1 MPDGDRFRRVR
12 RAAVP
17 VLLLFLVALA
27 APRLARHDPTE
38 QRDAAAAR
46 KRPPGTMLH
55 AVHLADGRWRLA
67 DRVER
72 TPEGLEIQ
80 RLGRIETVPADRV
93 TNLTADGVDERVV
106 FLLGTDG
113 LGRDVLARIVYGA
126 RVSLSVGLLAM
137 AMALTL
143 GALVGAVAAL
153 GGPWMDGLL
162 MRSVDAFLAF
172 PALFLLL
179 TLTALFEP
187 GTWLL
192 VLVLGVTSWMG
203 VSRLVRS
210 EVLGLAR
217 RDFVTAARAT
227 GQHPGLVF
235 WRHLLPNAWGPILV
249 QATLLVA
256 DMILIESAL
265 SYLGFGVQPPTP
277 SWGNMIYE
285 GRAFFPDAWW
295 LSVLPG
301 GAIAVTV
308 VSFNLLAD
316 RLRDALD
323 PRVP

>member
-1 MPDGDRFRRVR
+1 M
-12 RAAVP
+12 P

-27 APRLARHDPTE
+27 APLLARHDPIE
-38 QRDAAAAR
+38 QRDVAAAR
-46 KRPPGTMLH
+46 KRPPGTVLF
-55 AVHLADGRWRLA
+55 AVRLEDGRWRLA

-72 TPEGLEIQ
+72 TPAGLEIE
-80 RLGRIETVPADRV
+80 RLGRVETVPAGQV

-113 LGRDVLARIVYGA
+113 LGRDVLARILYGA

-143 GALVGAVAAL
+143 GGLVGAVAAL
-153 GGPWMDGLL
+153 GGPWTDGLL

-172 PALFLLL
+172 PTLFLLL

-203 VSRLVRS
+203 VSRLVRG
-210 EVLGLAR
+210 EVLGLSR

-227 GQHPGLVF
+227 GQHPVLVF
-235 WRHLLPNAWGPILV
+235 WRHLLPNAWSPLLV

-265 SYLGFGVQPPTP
+265 SYLGFGIQPPTP
-277 SWGNMIYE
+277 SWGTMIYE
-285 GRAFFPDAWW
+285 GRSFFPDAWW

-301 GAIAVTV
+301 GAIALTV

-316 RLRDALD
+316 RLRGAFD
-323 PRVP
+323 PRAL